1 MFRYLLIISLFFF
14 KSSFLSAQGY
24 DVFGIGIYDVKFD
37 GSSSNYATDIR
48 FERRFDNTLVDIG
61 PEEDNFFYL
70 KPFAGIE
77 LTTDSALYV
86 LGGIYLEDNLGKL
99 LTGSQNKWNFT
110 PSFGLG
116 YYEDGDG
123 KKLGNKLEFRT
134 TLEVSYQL
142 KNDDRI
148 GISLGHI
155 SNANIGNKNPGVEII
170 SLSYQKP
177 F

>member
-1 MFRYLLIISLFFF
+1 MFRFLILVFFLIIPLPLF
-14 KSSFLSAQGY
+14 AQGY
-24 DVFGIGIYDVKFD
+24 DVFGIGVYDVKFD
-37 GSSSNYATDIR
+37 GSSSNHSVDLRY
-48 FERRFDNTLVDIG
+48 EKRFDITLIDIG

-77 LTTDSALYV
+77 MTTDSAFYFIS
-86 LGGIYLEDNLGKL
+86 GIYLEDNLGEL
-99 LTGSQNKWNFT
+99 MSGQENNWYFT

-116 YYEDGDG
+116 YYDDGDG
-123 KKLGNKLEFRT
+123 KKLGNNLEFRT

-142 KNDDRI
+142 RNKDRI
-148 GISLGHI
+148 GFFFFFI
-155 SNANIGNKNPGVEII
+155 SNANIGNKIPGVEIL